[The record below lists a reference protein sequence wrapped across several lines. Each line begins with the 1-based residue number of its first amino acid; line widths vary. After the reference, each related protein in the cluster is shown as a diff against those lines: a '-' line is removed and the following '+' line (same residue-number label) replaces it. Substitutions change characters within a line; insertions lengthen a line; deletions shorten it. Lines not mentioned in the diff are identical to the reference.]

1 MSNYIILYFY
11 IKLNYIVCH
20 IGYIILQLLY
30 YIILYYIKSNYI
42 ILYHIILCY
51 NILYHIKLNLL
62 SYVYYDYYY

>member
-30 YIILYYIKSNYI
+30 YIILNQIILFYI
-42 ILYHIILCY
+42 ILYYVITYYTIL
-51 NILYHIKLNLL
+51 N
-62 SYVYYDYYY
+62 